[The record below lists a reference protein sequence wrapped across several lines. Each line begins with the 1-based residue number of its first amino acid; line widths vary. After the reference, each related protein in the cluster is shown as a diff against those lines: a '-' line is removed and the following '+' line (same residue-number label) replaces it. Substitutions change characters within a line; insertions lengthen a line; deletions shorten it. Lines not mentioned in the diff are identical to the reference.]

1 MTGFPHASPRK
12 PSYARSPGSG
22 RPMPRM
28 PLAALTARARQRL
41 GATGEGVAAIIM
53 ATAAA
58 QGLAFL
64 GYPIVARLYTP
75 HDFGTLATV
84 TAWSMLLM
92 PVMAIRA
99 DVIVPLPASD
109 DTSRRIVRMGVRA
122 VLVNTLLVA
131 AAFTGL
137 YLTGHDFDLEVW
149 IFSIPMVSALLALFQ
164 LANAWAIRRRR
175 YSTIAGRN
183 VIQALVT
190 LVTQTAFGIV
200 AASAFGLIAGLVLAL
215 VVSTLFLAVANKS
228 QPSDGPTD
236 ASEAA
241 APNRPDD
248 LSAPVVTGATAR
260 SDDVRAYVNQA
271 PALSLAGLLNA
282 AGLYA
287 PPLLITTF
295 FGLADAGQFG
305 LAQRVVAIPVA
316 LLGQATAQVYLGWLS
331 ENKRSGQ
338 FGALRALTKATRLL
352 LLAAVPMGLIVL
364 VASPSAFPL
373 LFGERWGVAGS
384 MAAALSINLAAQLV
398 AAPVSQTLIVLGH
411 ARLQLAWDAGRFT
424 LVVGS
429 LLACVHFEVGV
440 VATVWTFSLASAVA
454 YVLSWGLSRWAAVV
468 EHRSAPVPQP

>member
-1 MTGFPHASPRK
+1 
-12 PSYARSPGSG
+12 
-22 RPMPRM
+22 M
-28 PLAALTARARQRL
+28 PLASLTARARQRL
-41 GATGEGVAAIIM
+41 GATGQGAAAIIM

-99 DVIVPLPASD
+99 DAIVPLPASD
-109 DTSRRIVRMGVRA
+109 ATSRRIVRLGVRA

-131 AAFTGL
+131 AAATGL

-149 IFSIPMVSALLALFQ
+149 IFSIPIVSALLALFQ

-190 LVTQTAFGIV
+190 LVAQTAFGIV

-228 QPSDGPTD
+228 QPSDGPTA

-241 APNRPDD
+241 APNRPDH
-248 LSAPVVTGATAR
+248 LSAPVVTGATEGP
-260 SDDVRAYVNQA
+260 DDVRAYVNQA

-287 PPLLITTF
+287 PPLLITNF

-331 ENKRSGQ
+331 ENKRAGQ
-338 FGALRALTKATRLL
+338 FGALPALTKATRLL

-364 VASPSAFPL
+364 VASPWAFPL

-454 YVLSWGLSRWAAVV
+454 YVLSWVLSRWAAGV
-468 EHRSAPVPQP
+468 EQRSAPHPQP

>member
-1 MTGFPHASPRK
+1 
-12 PSYARSPGSG
+12 
-22 RPMPRM
+22 MPRM
-28 PLAALTARARQRL
+28 PLASLTARARQRL

-109 DTSRRIVRMGVRA
+109 DTSRRIVGLGVRA

-137 YLTGHDFDLEVW
+137 YLTGHDFDLEAW

-190 LVTQTAFGIV
+190 LVTQTAFGVV

-228 QPSDGPTD
+228 RPFDGPTD

-248 LSAPVVTGATAR
+248 LSAPVVTGAATTC

-305 LAQRVVAIPVA
+305 LAQRVVAIPIA

-331 ENKRSGQ
+331 ETKRAGQ
-338 FGALRALTKATRLL
+338 FGALRALRKATRLL

-440 VATVWTFSLASAVA
+440 VATVWTSSLASAVA
-454 YVLSWGLSRWAAVV
+454 YVLSWGLSRWAAAV
-468 EHRSAPVPQP
+468 EHRSAPAPQP